1 MENLL
6 EEYENLTSEEKNSL
20 LVYKSRL
27 GRAINSLD
35 NDYQEVEDIYYK
47 YKELLSKKE
56 NMFMS
61 LTVFKDVSFDSIDSF
76 IESLVNTK
84 EIIKNI
90 DMKLEEDMTVYRA
103 YSIPTAQEEMFLS
116 RSELVSTSLD
126 IDNCD
131 DFLINDNN
139 YNHYLYK
146 INLEKGSLVTVCPY
160 SILLDGLTGRLILSK
175 NNTQDEVILNKENY
189 NFEVVKITT
198 RTLED
203 GSNLEIKTI
212 NGSPKE
218 KRHTR
223 KV

>member
-131 DFLINDNN
+131 DFLINDDN

-160 SILLDGLTGRLILSK
+160 SILLDGLTERLILSK

-189 NFEVVKITT
+189 NFEVVKTTT

-203 GSNLEIKTI
+203 DSNLEIKTI

>member
-35 NDYQEVEDIYYK
+35 NDYQVVEDIYYK

-131 DFLINDNN
+131 DFLINDDN

-189 NFEVVKITT
+189 NFEVVKTTT

>member
-6 EEYENLTSEEKNSL
+6 KEYENLTSEEKNSL
-20 LVYKSRL
+20 LIYKSRL
-27 GRAINSLD
+27 GRAINSLG
-35 NDYQEVEDIYYK
+35 NDYQEIENVYYK
-47 YKELLSKKE
+47 YKKLLSKGE
-56 NMFMS
+56 NMFMIF
-61 LTVFKDVSFDSIDSF
+61 TVFKDVYFDSIDSF

-90 DMKLEEDMTVYRA
+90 NMELKKELTVYRT
-103 YSIPTAQEEMFLS
+103 YSILTAQEEMFLS

-126 IDNCD
+126 INNCD

-175 NNTQDEVILNKENY
+175 NNTQEEVILNKENY
-189 NFEVVKITT
+189 DFEVIKSAT

-203 GSNLEIKTI
+203 GSNLKIKTI
-212 NGSPKE
+212 NGRLKE

>member
-1 MENLL
+1 
-6 EEYENLTSEEKNSL
+6 
-20 LVYKSRL
+20 
-27 GRAINSLD
+27 
-35 NDYQEVEDIYYK
+35 
-47 YKELLSKKE
+47 
-56 NMFMS
+56 MFMS

-131 DFLINDNN
+131 DFLINDDN

-189 NFEVVKITT
+189 DFEVVKTTT

>member
-35 NDYQEVEDIYYK
+35 NDYQVVEDIYYK

-131 DFLINDNN
+131 DFLINDDN

-160 SILLDGLTGRLILSK
+160 LILLDGLTGRLILSK

-189 NFEVVKITT
+189 NFEVVKTTT

>member
-1 MENLL
+1 
-6 EEYENLTSEEKNSL
+6 
-20 LVYKSRL
+20 
-27 GRAINSLD
+27 
-35 NDYQEVEDIYYK
+35 
-47 YKELLSKKE
+47 
-56 NMFMS
+56 MS

-103 YSIPTAQEEMFLS
+103 YSIPTAQEEMLLS

-131 DFLINDNN
+131 DFLINDDN

-189 NFEVVKITT
+189 NFEVVKTTT

>member
-1 MENLL
+1 
-6 EEYENLTSEEKNSL
+6 
-20 LVYKSRL
+20 
-27 GRAINSLD
+27 
-35 NDYQEVEDIYYK
+35 
-47 YKELLSKKE
+47 
-56 NMFMS
+56 MFMS

-84 EIIKNI
+84 EIMKNI

-131 DFLINDNN
+131 DFLINDDN

-189 NFEVVKITT
+189 NFEVVKTTT